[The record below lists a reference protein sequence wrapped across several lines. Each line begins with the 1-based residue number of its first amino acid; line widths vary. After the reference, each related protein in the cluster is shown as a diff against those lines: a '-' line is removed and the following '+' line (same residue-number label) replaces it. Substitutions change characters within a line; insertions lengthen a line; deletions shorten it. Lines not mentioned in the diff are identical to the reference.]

1 MNILKCQGWQR
12 LLVYFE
18 RQTMYH
24 EYIKM
29 SRLACLLVYF
39 ERQTMYHEYIK
50 MSMLAIPLSIL

>member
-1 MNILKCQGWQR
+1 MDILKCQGWQC

-29 SRLACLLVYF
+29 SRLA
-39 ERQTMYHEYIK
+39 
-50 MSMLAIPLSIL
+50 MSLSIL

>member
-1 MNILKCQGWQR
+1 MNILKCQGWQG

-29 SRLACLLVYF
+29 SRLA
-39 ERQTMYHEYIK
+39 M
-50 MSMLAIPLSIL
+50 PLSILSTSNNVS

>member
-1 MNILKCQGWQR
+1 MNILKCQGWQC

-29 SRLACLLVYF
+29 SRLA
-39 ERQTMYHEYIK
+39 
-50 MSMLAIPLSIL
+50 MSLSILSTSNNVS